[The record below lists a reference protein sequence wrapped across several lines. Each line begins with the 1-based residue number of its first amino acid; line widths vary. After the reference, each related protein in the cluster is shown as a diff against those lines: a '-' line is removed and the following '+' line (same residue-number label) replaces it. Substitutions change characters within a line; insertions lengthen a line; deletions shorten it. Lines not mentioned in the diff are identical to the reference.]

1 MEKSFYELWK
11 LGINLIKTKIFF
23 PKARLIR
30 FPFDIRGKKYIKYG
44 KNFTTGVGC
53 RIEAYNFNNRIS
65 DRKNP
70 QLIIGNNVQI
80 NDYVHLSCAESV
92 IIEDNVLIASKVY
105 VSDLNHGNYSSLKNP
120 EHSCP
125 DEIVKERKIFTKPVK
140 ICQNTWLGENVA
152 VLSGVTIGKN
162 SIIGANSVISKN
174 IPENCIAVGNPA
186 KVIKKYNFETRRWDK
201 I

>member
-65 DRKNP
+65 DGKNP
-70 QLIIGNNVQI
+70 QLIIENNVQI

-140 ICQNTWLGENVA
+140 ICQNAWLGENVA

-162 SIIGANSVISKN
+162 SIIGANSVVSKN

-186 KVIKKYNFETRRWDK
+186 KVIKKYNFETKKWEK

>member
-105 VSDLNHGNYSSLKNP
+105 VSDLNHGNYSSLKNL

-125 DEIVKERKIFTKPVK
+125 DEIVKDRKIFTKPVK